1 MPARRRSKP
10 RSSDHAALAQAIE
23 LLIAEDAQM
32 SQDSVAEDSGL
43 NIKQVN
49 AFVRG
54 QGNPTYATLIRLSE
68 GLHVQ
73 PGELISLADGLREKR
88 SRR

>member
-1 MPARRRSKP
+1 MPAQRKSKP
-10 RSSDHAALAQAIE
+10 RTPDHAALAQAIE

-32 SQDSVAEDSGL
+32 SQESVAYESGL

-49 AFVRG
+49 ALVRG
-54 QGNPTYATLIRLSE
+54 QGNPTYTTLLRLCE
-68 GLHVQ
+68 GLHVRL
-73 PGELISLADGLREKR
+73 GELMTRADTLREKH